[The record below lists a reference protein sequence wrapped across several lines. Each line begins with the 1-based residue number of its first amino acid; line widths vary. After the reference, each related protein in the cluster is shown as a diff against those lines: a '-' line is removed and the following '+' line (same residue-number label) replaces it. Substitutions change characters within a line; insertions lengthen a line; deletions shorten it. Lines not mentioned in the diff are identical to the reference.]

1 MIHKLSR
8 YLLTLTALFALSTG
22 AWAKWTGGTY
32 TASGTNEEILT
43 KIEVT
48 DDATLTIKSGV
59 TMTVY
64 GGIEIAT
71 GKTLTITG
79 GGTLYVHG
87 GPGISGIP
95 IPIDPGLG
103 PGIGLNPGIS
113 FEIVGADGMAGSPG
127 NTAIKGN
134 IIVKGATVYA
144 YGENGKSGE
153 KGAIGNGDTSG
164 GNGGNGGDGGIAI
177 LGDVT
182 IYSGKIFAIGGDGG
196 YGGDG
201 GSNDSGYGG
210 NGGYGGDGGFA
221 IDGNLTVKGG
231 NVTAEGGD
239 LGDGGDGGDGSDDN
253 KDGVDGKPGFNAKA
267 FNSEKSLT
275 IDNEDA
281 TMYEDAAHTTPVA
294 SADIATAIATLTN
307 FYIVSPNES
316 DIEVDTD
323 AEEEGDIFTEASFTQ
338 PANDVTVE
346 YELVRDMEIA
356 VNAVMPASI
365 RIQQKQQGSGYEP
378 VDDTKMIP
386 EVKDEISGTAV
397 PMIEKTQ
404 ETEETG
410 DYTLQLQ
417 KKVDNEWT
425 SVSPDVL
432 GPGTYRYVVT
442 GANLYDG
449 TTTTNEFRL
458 TEGYP
463 VTVPAHG
470 FVTYYSDEKLTI
482 NDAAAGIYT
491 VQNVTATNAVLSS
504 AITVAPANTP
514 LLIYNTSDEP
524 KTFLLIPTDGD
535 ADEVSYAAQFKGTL
549 EDKEM
554 PGSDDETDYYVCNG
568 FDFAWVK
575 SAGTIAANR
584 CWLEITNQSQ
594 GARTI
599 NIVFGDGTGL
609 NAIGNG
615 QLTNADGGL
624 YDLNGRKVV
633 HGTSSNATLRKGVY
647 IRNGKKVIKK

>member
-22 AWAKWTGGTY
+22 AWANWTGGTY
-32 TASGTNEEILT
+32 KTSGTDEEILT

-48 DDATLTIKSGV
+48 DDATLTIKRGV
-59 TMTVY
+59 TVKVF

-71 GKTLTITG
+71 GATLTVTG
-79 GGTLYVHG
+79 GGTLYVDGELTLSVSPLEPG
-87 GPGISGIP
+87 GSIIPGTIIP
-95 IPIDPGLG
+95 PVGLVNG
-103 PGIGLNPGIS
+103 TD
-113 FEIVGADGMAGSPG
+113 GAQG

-144 YGENGKSGE
+144 YGEKGKSG
-153 KGAIGNGDTSG
+153 GRGY
-164 GNGGNGGDGGIAI
+164 NGGYGGDGGDGGIAI

-196 YGGDG
+196 NGGDG
-201 GSNDSGYGG
+201 GDNDSGDGGDGGDGGYGG
-210 NGGYGGDGGFA
+210 NGGFA

-231 NVTAEGGD
+231 NVTLEGGD
-239 LGDGGDGGDGSDDN
+239 LGDGGDGGDGSDGNIDGDN
-253 KDGVDGKPGFNAKA
+253 GKPGFNAKA
-267 FNSEKSLT
+267 FNREKILT
-275 IDNEDA
+275 IENEDA
-281 TMYEDAAHTTPVA
+281 TMYEDAEHTTPVA
-294 SADIATAIATLTN
+294 SADIATAIKNLTY
-307 FYIVSPNES
+307 FRIVSPNES
-316 DIEVDTD
+316 DIELSTD
-323 AEEEGDIFTEASFTQ
+323 ATEEGDIFTEASFTQ
-338 PANDVTVE
+338 PANDATVE
-346 YELVRDMEIA
+346 YELVRDMGFA
-356 VNAVMPASI
+356 VNAVMPVSI
-365 RIQQKQQGSGYEP
+365 RIQQKQQGGGYEP
-378 VDDTKMIP
+378 VNP
-386 EVKDEISGTAV
+386 EEITPKVKDEISGTAV

-410 DYTLQLQ
+410 EYTLQLQ
-417 KKVDNEWT
+417 KKVDDEWT

-449 TTTTNEFRL
+449 TTTTNEFQL
-458 TEGYP
+458 IEGYP

-491 VQNVTATNAVLSS
+491 VQQVTGNKAVLSS
-504 AITVAPANTP
+504 AINVAPANTP

-549 EDKEM
+549 VNREM

-575 SAGTIAANR
+575 QAGTLAANR
-584 CWLEITNQSQ
+584 CWMEITNQSQ

-615 QLTNADGGL
+615 QLTNADGDL
-624 YDLNGRKVV
+624 YDLNGRKVGSTFNV
-633 HGTSSNATLRKGVY
+633 QRSTLKKGVY